1 MKEVKVNNQEEQSGR
16 TIQAKE
22 TIIFGYS
29 KSAREI
35 AAILRDKGR
44 EFVILTTEEAKTK
57 AAIDDG
63 YDAHWIT
70 YNDDEELIRFG
81 VTQGTKTLFCVSEI
95 YNRNLFV
102 TLGARS
108 LDPDLY
114 IISLAADE
122 AEEKKMLLA
131 GADKNINPY
140 TVGANKIYRL
150 IKKPVVF
157 RVLDEILYHKS
168 DIMIAELEIPE
179 SAYLIGKPLHGAGI
193 EADFNLMVLGILS
206 GKRKKEFTY
215 HTYRVRKKI
224 QQGDILVVI
233 GRERDI
239 EKFKKRLGVA

>member
-1 MKEVKVNNQEEQSGR
+1 MR
-16 TIQAKE
+16 E

-29 KSAREI
+29 KSAKEI
-35 AAILRDKGR
+35 AAILKQKEMD
-44 EFVILTTEEAKTK
+44 FVILTTEERKTK
-57 AAIDDG
+57 EAIEDG
-63 YDAHWIT
+63 YDAHWIS

-81 VTQGTKTLFCVSEI
+81 VTQGTKTLFCVSDI

-108 LDPDLY
+108 LDPELY

-131 GADKNINPY
+131 GANKNINPY

-157 RVLDEILYHKS
+157 RVLETILYHKS

-179 SAYLIGKPLHGAGI
+179 GAYLIGKPLHGAGI
-193 EADFNLMVLGILS
+193 EADFNLMVLGILC
-206 GKRKKEFTY
+206 GKRKKEFLY
-215 HTYRVRKKI
+215 HTYKVRKKI

-239 EKFKKRLGVA
+239 EKFKKKVGIR